1 MAKIA
6 LIGAT
11 GFVGTALLKEAAS
24 RGHSVTAL
32 VRHTDKVAKLDNVT
46 AVKTDIFDTDALAKQ
61 IAGSD
66 IIISAFNP
74 GWADANIRENH
85 IKGSRSINDAA
96 KKAGVKRL
104 IAVGGAGSLEINGH
118 QLVDSP
124 EFPAEWKEGALGARQ
139 ALNELRDE
147 KDLDWTFVSPAIIL
161 QPGERT
167 GKYRLGANE
176 PVFDDKGESKIS
188 VEDLAVAIIDEAEQG
203 KHIRKRFTAAY

>member
-11 GFVGTALLKEAAS
+11 GFVGAAILKEAVS

-32 VRHTDKVAKLDNVT
+32 VRNTDKVAKLDNVT
-46 AVKTDIFDTDALAKQ
+46 AVNADVFDTDALAKK
-61 IAGSD
+61 IAGHD
-66 IIISAFNP
+66 IVISAFNP

-85 IKGSRSINDAA
+85 INGSRSINEAA

-104 IAVGGAGSLEINGH
+104 IAVGGAGSLEIKGH

-139 ALNELRDE
+139 ALNELREE
-147 KDLDWTFVSPAIIL
+147 KELDWTFVSPAIFL
-161 QPGERT
+161 EPGVRT
-167 GKYRLGANE
+167 GNYRLGADE
-176 PVFDDKGESKIS
+176 PVFDANGESKIS
-188 VEDLAVAIIDEAEQG
+188 VDDLAVAIIDEAEQG
-203 KHIRKRFTAAY
+203 KHIGKRFTAAY